1 MNKRVSDILVD
12 LVLKAGIKDCFM
24 LVGGGAMHLNNALA
38 IESGINKFFNH
49 HEQACAMAAEGY
61 ARLTGRL
68 PLVCVTSGPGGTNT
82 LNGVQGAWS
91 DNLPMIIVSGHPR
104 LDTTVS
110 ATNGLNLRTRGVQE
124 FNIVDTVKYMTKYS
138 VLLTRPE
145 DIRYEVEKAIH
156 IATTG
161 RRGPVWIDIPL
172 DIQSSVIDDA
182 NLRGYESL
190 LEKYDYADSIQK
202 LLDLVGGSQRPCIL
216 TGSGL
221 RTSNAVNEFRELAK
235 KIKIPIIGGALQAD
249 ILYESFPLYYGMSG
263 NVGPRA
269 GNFILQNSDL
279 IIVMGNSLSFKQTG
293 FNQNYFAPNAKIA
306 MIDIEGDESKK
317 PGLSVDFFIKADLK
331 EFLYEFLQFSF
342 DVKINDKW
350 VSYCDNILKRFSTSE
365 GLDILKPLKND
376 ERISNAY
383 FWDVFRNKAKKDEII
398 ALGNSSCILGI
409 LQRGI
414 LYKDQ
419 RVLVNYNT
427 GSMGD
432 DIPEAIGAA
441 VASKKRTICVT
452 GDGSFMLNMQELQTI
467 KYYKLP
473 IKIVVFSNDG
483 YNAIRQTCK
492 NFFNEIYIGCD
503 EKSGIS
509 FPNFEKIAN
518 AFDIPFKR
526 CHNNG
531 ELESCIDWLLEDDN
545 ACFLEILQ
553 KLDDPAIPKVM
564 SRLKDDGTFE
574 TPALHDMYPFID
586 KDEIDKW
593 MIK

>member
-1 MNKRVSDILVD
+1 M
-12 LVLKAGIKDCFM
+12 
-24 LVGGGAMHLNNALA
+24 
-38 IESGINKFFNH
+38 
-49 HEQACAMAAEGY
+49 
-61 ARLTGRL
+61 
-68 PLVCVTSGPGGTNT
+68 
-82 LNGVQGAWS
+82 
-91 DNLPMIIVSGHPR
+91 
-104 LDTTVS
+104 
-110 ATNGLNLRTRGVQE
+110 
-124 FNIVDTVKYMTKYS
+124 
-138 VLLTRPE
+138 
-145 DIRYEVEKAIH
+145 
-156 IATTG
+156 
-161 RRGPVWIDIPL
+161 
-172 DIQSSVIDDA
+172 
-182 NLRGYESL
+182 
-190 LEKYDYADSIQK
+190 
-202 LLDLVGGSQRPCIL
+202 
-216 TGSGL
+216 
-221 RTSNAVNEFRELAK
+221 
-235 KIKIPIIGGALQAD
+235 PIIGGALQAD

-269 GNFILQNSDL
+269 GNFILQNADL

-293 FNQNYFAPNAKIA
+293 FNQSYFAPNAKIA
-306 MIDIEGDESKK
+306 MIDIEKDESKK
-317 PGLSVDFFIKADLK
+317 PGLDVDFFIQADLK
-331 EFLYEFLQFSF
+331 EFLYEFSNFNF
-342 DVKINDKW
+342 DVKSKDSWIL
-350 VSYCDNILKRFSTSE
+350 YCDNILKRFPTSE
-365 GLDILKPLKND
+365 SLDILKPLKKD
-376 ERISNAY
+376 ECISNAY
-383 FWDVFRNKAKKDEII
+383 FWDVFRGKAKRDEII

-414 LYKDQ
+414 LYEDQ

-432 DIPEAIGAA
+432 DITEAIGAA
-441 VASKKRTICVT
+441 VALKKRIICVT

-492 NFFNEIYIGCD
+492 NFFNGTYIGCD

-531 ELESCIDWLLEDDN
+531 ELESCIDWLLGDDN